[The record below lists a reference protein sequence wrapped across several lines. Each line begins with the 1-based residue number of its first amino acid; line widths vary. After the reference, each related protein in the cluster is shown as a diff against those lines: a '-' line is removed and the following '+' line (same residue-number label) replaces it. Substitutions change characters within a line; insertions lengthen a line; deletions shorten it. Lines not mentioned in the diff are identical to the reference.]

1 MSSTVI
7 ALIVPGDELEIAT
20 IDIVTGSMK
29 VQLVENMSETD
40 SDKNGDG

>member
-7 ALIVPGDELEIAT
+7 ALIVPGDELEIDT
-20 IDIVTGSMK
+20 IDVVTGGIK
-29 VQLVENMSETD
+29 VQLVENRSETD

>member
-20 IDIVTGSMK
+20 IDIVTGSIN
-29 VQLVENMSETD
+29 VQLVGNMSETY

>member
-1 MSSTVI
+1 MI

-20 IDIVTGSMK
+20 IDVVTGGIK
-29 VQLVENMSETD
+29 VQLVENRSETD